1 MSAAT
6 AYAKEIHQQLQRYAT
21 WLPTDA
27 VKVGAVGFLQNN
39 LFYKIGHLKDFNISF
54 TEVRDPDAKAT
65 YKLMSSSTRELQ
77 VSGSST
83 GTAGGMRAAA
93 SLSISFS
100 RANSIYFL
108 LTRCVGSSVDDLRSL
123 GGEILKRVET
133 GEWKVDYVV
142 VTRIITAGSAT
153 ILQAQSRGASV
164 KLEGD
169 ATGTPIMDL
178 LKSGA
183 SVKWAWDGS
192 FGLSV
197 AAESKL
203 TPLLSLGK
211 VKYSFFDWSHN
222 EPEFLPDTSIS
233 HSIGT
238 TRLCSIVD
246 SIAAVN
252 LAPKTHATNDVNLKV
267 KLPRHGDF
275 IDVGDFLQFTS
286 KATKSA
292 STGGR
297 ATTELGK
304 SMAVVV
310 DLQPRFRIGGSR
322 FRHLVDNFENV
333 DWDPDATS
341 EKHVTLNVRL
351 SRSGSQ
357 IDIQPL
363 IKLARQTVTVKPL
376 ATASAR
382 LSFEEIT

>member
-6 AYAKEIHQQLQRYAT
+6 VYAEVIHQQLQRYAT

-27 VKVGAVGFLQNN
+27 VKVGSVGFLQNN
-39 LFYKIGHLKDFNISF
+39 LFYKIGHLKDFNIPF
-54 TEVRDPDAKAT
+54 IEATDPDAKAT
-65 YKLMSSSTRELQ
+65 YKVMSSGTREFQ

-83 GTAGGMRAAA
+83 GTAGGVRAAA

-100 RANSIYFL
+100 RANSVYFL
-108 LTRCVGSSVDDLRSL
+108 LTRCVGSSVDNLRSL

-133 GEWKVDYVV
+133 GEWKLDYVV

-153 ILQAQSRGASV
+153 ILQAQSRGSSV

-183 SVKWAWDGS
+183 SVKWASEGS
-192 FGLSV
+192 FGLSAV
-197 AAESKL
+197 AESKL

-211 VKYSFFDWSHN
+211 VKYSWVDWAIRN
-222 EPEFLPDTSIS
+222 EPEFLPDTSTS

-238 TRLCSIVD
+238 TRLGSLVYSIPTV
-246 SIAAVN
+246 S

-275 IDVGDFLQFTS
+275 IDVGDLLQFTS

-292 STGGR
+292 SAGGR
-297 ATTELGK
+297 ATTRLGK
-304 SMAVVV
+304 SVTVV
-310 DLQPRFRIGGSR
+310 DLQPSFRIGGNR
-322 FRHLVDNFENV
+322 FRYLVDNLENV
-333 DWDPDATS
+333 DWDPDSTL

-357 IDIQPL
+357 IDIRPL
-363 IKLARQTVTVKPL
+363 IKLAKKTVTVKPL
-376 ATASAR
+376 ATASAK
-382 LSFEEIT
+382 LSFEEIA